1 MGRQDHFRDG
11 VHRKISPPVTS
22 PTHEP
27 DEVYRPDHGPDVS
40 SPQIQ
45 YYEWVVNETEMFRF
59 MDSLQWVDQTYVE
72 KHEADEP
79 DKLRSMYFPNL
90 RLYSTRVEGNRS
102 KRPMDAAIAYLLR
115 FGRRS
120 GLSLALY
127 LLSFLPVVGR
137 LVLPAA
143 SFYAF
148 NRAVGPIPA
157 TVIFGG
163 GLFLPRRYLVVFLQ
177 AYFSSRSL
185 MRELVSYLGFSCSRS
200 QM

>member
-1 MGRQDHFRDG
+1 MQYNGR
-11 VHRKISPPVTS
+11 VL
-22 PTHEP
+22 
-27 DEVYRPDHGPDVS
+27 
-40 SPQIQ
+40 
-45 YYEWVVNETEMFRF
+45 NETEMFRF
-59 MDSLQWVDQTYVE
+59 MDSLRWVDQTYVE

-90 RLYSTRVEGNRS
+90 RLYSTHGGGNKS
-102 KRPMDAAIAYLLR
+102 KRPMDAAIAFLLR

-157 TVIFGG
+157 TVIFGS

-185 MRELVSYLGFSCSRS
+185 MRELVSYLDFPHSRS
-200 QM
+200 QMYKLTIPPAHTLLLTDQVHERAKGTLVPRP